1 LITSPKRSAPPKSSS
16 YSTFGSS
23 FLTSFLGYYFLAGA
37 LSAPFGALL
46 PELDP
51 PTDPILDEPALIKSS
66 IFFPFNE
73 LTTLST

>member
-1 LITSPKRSAPPKSSS
+1 MIKIIKRKYVNLHCLSDQKSPPNKSAPPNSSS

-37 LSAPFGALL
+37 GLSAAFGALL

-51 PTDPILDEPALIKSS
+51 TFADPALI
-66 IFFPFNE
+66 N
-73 LTTLST
+73 